1 MWMLPAGQVW
11 RLTRTEPEDVPP
23 ERNSVLHVQSTVDV
37 DHLTG
42 DIGGLL
48 IRQKEDRSG
57 DLRRFRHASDGNGL
71 DDLIQNLFWNLTR
84 HGRFHESR
92 GHRIDGDPLLC
103 GFKRE
108 GLGEPDDRGL
118 GRSIVG
124 LSDFSFLYV
133 DRTYSDVQY
142 IATFEH
148 LTDHRLRTIKTG
160 RRVDRDHLLPLI
172 RSHILERPI
181 HGDPGVV
188 HEDVD
193 PPVIF
198 DDPLDQ

>member
-11 RLTRTEPEDVPP
+11 GLIWTKPEDVPP
-23 ERNSVLHVQSTVDV
+23 ERNRVLHVQPTVDV

-48 IRQKEDRSG
+48 VRQKEDRSG

-71 DDLIQNLFWNLTR
+71 DDLIQILFWNLTR

-118 GRSIVG
+118 RSEEHTSELQSQSNLVCRLLLEKKKI
-124 LSDFSFLYV
+124 
-133 DRTYSDVQY
+133 TDVQ
-142 IATFEH
+142 
-148 LTDHRLRTIKTG
+148 
-160 RRVDRDHLLPLI
+160 I
-172 RSHILERPI
+172 RSTSQI
-181 HGDPGVV
+181 
-188 HEDVD
+188 
-193 PPVIF
+193 
-198 DDPLDQ
+198 

>member
-11 RLTRTEPEDVPP
+11 GLIWTKPEDVPP
-23 ERNSVLHVQSTVDV
+23 ERNRVLHVQPTVDV

-42 DIGGLL
+42 DIGRLL
-48 IRQKEDRSG
+48 VRQKEDRSG
-57 DLRRFRHASDGNGL
+57 YLRRFRHASDGNAL

-92 GHRIDGDPLLC
+92 GHRLDGDPLLC

-118 GRSIVG
+118 GRGIIG
-124 LSDFSFLYV
+124 LSDISFLSD
-133 DRTYSDVQY
+133 DRTNSNDPS

-148 LTDHRLRTIKTG
+148 LTDHRLRTIKNG
-160 RRVDRDHLLPLI
+160 RKVDRDHLLPLI

-181 HGDPGVV
+181 QDRKS
-188 HEDVD
+188 
-193 PPVIF
+193 IR
-198 DDPLDQ
+198 LNS